1 MPQDPAENDDRVA
14 VRRATEALLTA
25 VNASDL
31 SAVVDVWADEGVLMP
46 PHHPAVR
53 GRVAIENYFT
63 RLFQQ
68 SRFTFSFPRSSIEVA
83 GDLALE
89 RLEYAATMSP
99 LGGGQTTFDVGKGL
113 HVFRRHPSGSWQL
126 ITDIWN
132 SDQPLTR

>member
-1 MPQDPAENDDRVA
+1 MPQDPPESDDRMA

-25 VNASDL
+25 VNTSDL

-46 PHHPAVR
+46 PHHPALR
-53 GRVAIENYFT
+53 GRVEIEHYFT

-68 SRFTFSFPRSSIEVA
+68 SRFTFSFPRSSIDVA
-83 GDLALE
+83 GDLAFE
-89 RLEYAATMSP
+89 RLEYAATMTP
-99 LGGGQTTFDVGKGL
+99 LGGGQTSSDVGKGL

-126 ITDIWN
+126 IMDIWN